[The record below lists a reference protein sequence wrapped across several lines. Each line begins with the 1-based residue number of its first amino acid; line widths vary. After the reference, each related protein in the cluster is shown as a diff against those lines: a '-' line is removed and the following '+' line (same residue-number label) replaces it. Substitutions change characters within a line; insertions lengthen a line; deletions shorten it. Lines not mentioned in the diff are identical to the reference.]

1 MSWNLLCDTSLHIIF
16 IMLQYVLFS
25 ITSALA
31 PDATSHSKRPIVLF
45 QGEQL
50 KGEFHIFNCKKNYK
64 NSELNSIWPTFSKRS
79 LWCGLR
85 SERNYPRNV
94 IKQQYP
100 ARTQREWTFSG
111 GGARFPW
118 KTSKFCLFADLAHC
132 WNFNS
137 KKNNWKSNVLTLK
150 TRVTAWSTVIQ
161 LVLDS
166 NVLEEYCFGFFC
178 CDS

>member
-1 MSWNLLCDTSLHIIF
+1 MSFSVLPLLWHQMQLPIAKDQLCCFKVSNWR
-16 IMLQYVLFS
+16 VNS
-25 ITSALA
+25 IYL
-31 PDATSHSKRPIVLF
+31 IV
-45 QGEQL
+45 
-50 KGEFHIFNCKKNYK
+50 KKNYK

-132 WNFNS
+132 WNFKSN
-137 KKNNWKSNVLTLK
+137 KNNWKSNVLTLK

-178 CDS
+178 CDL